1 MYYFRKANKNEFTD
15 IIGFFKF
22 NICEYFACMYNLHRS
37 EKCFGLPRTNVI
49 DDCELL
55 GIEPGSLVRIVSAL
69 N

>member
-1 MYYFRKANKNEFTD
+1 MSLQTLLVFLRL
-15 IIGFFKF
+15 

-49 DDCELL
+49 DDSELL
-55 GIEPGSLVRIVSAL
+55 GIEPGSLGRKISAL